1 MVRYIPCTGKQTAG
15 CHDSC
20 FTWEL
25 GQYLCMLRFTNALE
39 VCIDFLTKAMNS
51 LISVLVDHLTEQA
64 GGKGGG
70 SY

>member
-1 MVRYIPCTGKQTAG
+1 MCY
-15 CHDSC
+15 DSY

-25 GQYLCMLRFTNALE
+25 GQYLGTLRFANALE

-64 GGKGGG
+64 GGRGGDPI
-70 SY
+70 S